1 MCADAHTRGCDCREV
16 QNHGV
21 LPVLNE
27 KLTDFYAHVGE
38 FADKLKA
45 DLKRVGCWGVSPLT
59 GLGVEGLSVPASD
72 LKSVNVSR
80 LKTSFHRWDPYNAP
94 VPRFTGLLWWELVD
108 KYELTFTQDKSILWD
123 TQSWLWDSPTW
134 YISGASTKKGEA
146 LRCATDLLAI
156 AILPDTS
163 NNSCHLDYE
172 SWSLVFGC
180 FGVPPLLLQ
189 L

>member
-1 MCADAHTRGCDCREV
+1 MCADARTRGCDCREV

-27 KLTDFYAHVGE
+27 KLGCYYTHIAE

-94 VPRFTGLLWWELVD
+94 VPRFTGLLWWEFVD

-134 YISGASTKKGEA
+134 YISGVSTRKKEA
-146 LRCATDLLAI
+146 LQRVDGKQ
-156 AILPDTS
+156 S
-163 NNSCHLDYE
+163 N
-172 SWSLVFGC
+172 VAR
-180 FGVPPLLLQ
+180 
-189 L
+189 